1 MSVIE
6 KGDGKLGQELID
18 FNKSETTK
26 EEKPTHSKRSVP
38 FGVILIPLLLL
49 GVLFF
54 VSYSQYNDVS
64 FVGQQKAT
72 KHRRSFTIHDVL
84 NKKRVGGELTKEE
97 IEFFVEGY
105 VNGEIEDY
113 QASALLMA
121 ICTEGMTIR
130 ETADLTNSMRVSG
143 EIWDLSEI
151 EGLKL
156 DKHSTGGVGDKVS
169 LILGP
174 MVASCG
180 GKLAKM
186 SGRGLGHSGG
196 TIDKMESI
204 PGMRV
209 NLSKDEFKKQV
220 KEIGMSII
228 GQDKKIDPADKKI
241 YALRD
246 VTGTVESLPL
256 IASSIMSKKLA
267 SGADCIL
274 LDVKYGSGAFM
285 KTVDAAKELAQV
297 MVDLG
302 KAMNKNIKA
311 EVTSMAQPLGNAVGN
326 NLEIKEVI
334 ETLKGKGPK
343 DITEICLHSGSIML
357 VQGKVFKTVPE
368 ARKALEENIKNG
380 KALEKFKEFVKA
392 QGGDVSYIEDPSKFP
407 VSKNIIEIKSEQDG
421 YIKKADAL
429 TIGKASVNL
438 GGGRNNL
445 EDVIDF
451 SAGIVMNKKIGD
463 QVKKGEVLCTL
474 YTNKSEDEYQEV
486 ARSVQGA
493 FEYSNTKVEPQKLVD
508 QLIE

>member
-1 MSVIE
+1 MNVIE

-18 FNKSETTK
+18 FNKSEINK
-26 EEKPTHSKRSVP
+26 VEKSNNSKRSIP
-38 FGVILIPLLLL
+38 FGVILIPILLLAI
-49 GVLFF
+49 LFF
-54 VSYSQYNDVS
+54 VSYSKYNEFS
-64 FVGQQKAT
+64 FSGQTKKA
-72 KHRRSFTIHDVL
+72 SSSISIHDVL
-84 NKKRVGGELTKEE
+84 NKKREGQELTKEE

-105 VNGEIEDY
+105 VNGEIKDY

-121 ICTEGMTIR
+121 ICTRGMTIR
-130 ETADLTNSMRVSG
+130 ETADLTESMRVSG

-151 EGLKL
+151 SGLKL

-204 PGMRV
+204 PGMRI
-209 NLSKDEFKKQV
+209 NLSKEEFKKQV
-220 KEIGMSII
+220 ERVGMSII
-228 GQDKKIDPADKKI
+228 GQDENIDPADKKI

-246 VTGTVESLPL
+246 VTGTVISLPL

-285 KTVDAAKELAQV
+285 NTLEKAKELAQV

-334 ETLKGKGPK
+334 DTLKGKGPK
-343 DITEICLHSGSIML
+343 DITEICLHSGSVLL
-357 VQGKVFKTVPE
+357 VQGKVFNSVPE
-368 ARKALEENIKNG
+368 ARKALEENIRNG
-380 KALEKFKEFVKA
+380 KAFEKFKQFVEA
-392 QGGDVSYIEDPSKFP
+392 QGGDVSYIDDPSKFP
-407 VSKNIIEIKSEQDG
+407 VSKNIIEIKSEKDG

-451 SAGIVMNKKIGD
+451 SAGIVMNKKVGD

-474 YTNKSEDEYQEV
+474 YTNKPEDVYQNV
-486 ARSVQGA
+486 AKSVQSA
-493 FEYSNTKVEPQKLVD
+493 FEYSDTKVEPEKLVN
-508 QLIE
+508 QIIE